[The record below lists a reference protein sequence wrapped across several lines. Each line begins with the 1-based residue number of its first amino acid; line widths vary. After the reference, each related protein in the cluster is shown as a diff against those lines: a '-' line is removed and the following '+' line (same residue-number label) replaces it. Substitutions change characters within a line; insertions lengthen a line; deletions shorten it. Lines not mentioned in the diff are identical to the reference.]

1 MDYLNELRECCL
13 EAYTG
18 IVQGLKGEDKESIG
32 SDVQLLLPHVPHM
45 INFITI
51 IARDREKSD
60 GTISAAAG
68 LIGYLT
74 IIIIIISLCNSS
86 SLRAN
91 VHYLKIQRSLFSFRP
106 SVAAVC

>member
-18 IVQGLKGEDKESIG
+18 IVQGLKGEDKETIG
-32 SDVQLLLPHVPHM
+32 TDVQLLLPHVPHM
-45 INFITI
+45 INFITT

-68 LIGYLT
+68 LIGCDFFYKFV
-74 IIIIIISLCNSS
+74 S
-86 SLRAN
+86 
-91 VHYLKIQRSLFSFRP
+91 HFRIF
-106 SVAAVC
+106 

>member
-18 IVQGLKGEDKESIG
+18 IVQGLKGEDKETVG
-32 SDVQLLLPHVPHM
+32 TDVQLLLPHVPHM
-45 INFITI
+45 INFITT

-68 LIGYLT
+68 LIGYAIIAIVSGINLT
-74 IIIIIISLCNSS
+74 LHNFP
-86 SLRAN
+86 
-91 VHYLKIQRSLFSFRP
+91 QRSLLGIWP
-106 SVAAVC
+106 PVIAVR